1 MDKKFREYAP
11 NQILLLPPSLNEW
24 LPEGH
29 LVHFFNE
36 VIGEL
41 DLSGIYG
48 SYQELRGKPPY
59 EPKLMVKILLYAMSK
74 RIHSSRK
81 IEAALYDDVA
91 FRYLAGNQ
99 QPDHWTISEFRRRHH
114 QALGDLFAQTV
125 TLAGK
130 VGLVNLRHTATDGT
144 KIKANASK
152 HSAMSYR
159 RMQSE
164 EERLRQE
171 IEQEL
176 RRMEE
181 TDRAENKVHGG
192 RRGDELPEALS
203 TVQKRREAIRQ
214 AKAALEEEAREKAR
228 KDQAK
233 RAKEATKEGR
243 QFKART
249 NPEDAKPKA
258 KSQRNFTDP
267 ESKIMK
273 NSDKAFIQAYNAQAT
288 VDAHSHII
296 VAAEVSNVAD
306 DSPHLPGQIEQVIAN
321 TDLIPREVLA
331 DAGYYSEDNMVYLA
345 GREIPALIPPE
356 KIRHSQWRTM
366 TRPEEPLSDSA
377 TPKERMSYA
386 LRTEAGRATYKLR
399 QQSVEP
405 IFGYIKEQLGLRQF
419 LLRGIDKVR
428 SLWRMACAVSNLM
441 KLYRAGFR
449 PMPAR

>member
-1 MDKKFREYAP
+1 MDKKFREYVP

-24 LPEGH
+24 LPNDH
-29 LVHFFNE
+29 QVHFFNE

-48 SYQELRGKPPY
+48 SYQERRGKPPY
-59 EPKLMVKILLYAMSK
+59 EPKLMVKILLYAISK

-114 QALGDLFAQTV
+114 QALGDLFVQTV

-152 HSAMSYR
+152 HSAMSYG

-181 TDRAENKVHGG
+181 TDRAEDKVHGE

-203 TVQKRREAIRQ
+203 TALKRREAIRN
-214 AKAALEEEAREKAR
+214 AKAALEEEAREKAC
-228 KDQAK
+228 KEQAQRGK
-233 RAKEATKEGR
+233 KAAKAGKPY
-243 QFKART
+243 KARL

-267 ESKIMK
+267 DSKIMK

-288 VDAHSHII
+288 VDAHSHIV
-296 VAAEVSNVAD
+296 VAADVSNLAD
-306 DSPHLPGQIEQVIAN
+306 DNPHLPGQIEQVIAN
-321 TDLIPREVLA
+321 TGLIPREVLA
-331 DAGYYSEDNMVYLA
+331 DAGYYSEDNMDYLT
-345 GREIPALIPPE
+345 GRKISALIPPE
-356 KIRHSQWRTM
+356 KIKHSDWRTM
-366 TRPEEPLSDSA
+366 PSPQEPIPDTA
-377 TPKERMSYA
+377 TTKERMRHT
-386 LRTEAGRATYKLR
+386 LRTEAGRAAYKLR

-419 LLRGIDKVR
+419 LLRGLDKVR
-428 SLWRMACAVSNLM
+428 SLWRIACAVSNLM
-441 KLYRAGFR
+441 KVYRAGYR
-449 PMPAR
+449 PMPV